1 MMTSKVEIK
10 LNTTDVSRESNYGI
24 IHTQWNKAVVQ
35 LLLENT
41 KKELISQGVAADN
54 INCTEVPGAF
64 ELPYAAKKM
73 IQQGNLDVI
82 IALGAI
88 IKGETYH
95 FELIANSCSYGLTK
109 VSLES
114 NKPILFGV
122 LTTNTEAEAL
132 VRADPEKGN
141 KGAEVAR
148 TAMFMLEQLSLNE

>member
-1 MMTSKVEIK
+1 MTSKVEIK

-35 LLLENT
+35 ILLENT
-41 KKELISQGVAADN
+41 KKELISQGGAADN

-109 VSLES
+109 VSL
-114 NKPILFGV
+114 
-122 LTTNTEAEAL
+122 
-132 VRADPEKGN
+132 
-141 KGAEVAR
+141 
-148 TAMFMLEQLSLNE
+148 